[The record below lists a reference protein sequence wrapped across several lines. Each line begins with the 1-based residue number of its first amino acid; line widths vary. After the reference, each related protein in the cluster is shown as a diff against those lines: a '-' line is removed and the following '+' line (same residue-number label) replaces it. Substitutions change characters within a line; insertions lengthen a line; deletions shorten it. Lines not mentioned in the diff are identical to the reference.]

1 MEEMYSLNLISTN
14 TNVTTDLK
22 ISKFIR
28 HILNNKGL
36 RMVRSPQTAYQ
47 FIVFGCEIC
56 FKMNKTT
63 SVIKAC
69 FFFETLSLDL
79 IPFSKGNWENQCYL
93 EQHHLDSWDF
103 VFMTF
108 SVKNP
113 VKVIFLISRL
123 SGQWDVSHYWS
134 TFHSNQ
140 YH

>member
-79 IPFSKGNWENQCYL
+79 IPFSKGN
-93 EQHHLDSWDF
+93 
-103 VFMTF
+103 
-108 SVKNP
+108 
-113 VKVIFLISRL
+113 
-123 SGQWDVSHYWS
+123 
-134 TFHSNQ
+134 
-140 YH
+140 